1 MHHFRTIRASVSKV
15 LNSFVILLVSTFFLT
30 FIQPANAVE
39 IEYIQNIID
48 RGFIR
53 VGIPPYNTPPF
64 YYIDEKSNELAGYDI
79 EIAKNFAERLGVK
92 IEFDRKSKS
101 FNDLV
106 RRAGANEVD
115 FAIGKLGTTY
125 KRMKNAHPHSYMN
138 FRHSLLA
145 NRKTLTSLQGN
156 LPIEEFAKVVLDSDL
171 RIGFIADSAYSTFAE
186 NLFPNSIKFGFEDWS
201 KAKIALFNNEIDAIY
216 RDSTE
221 IKQIVYQEPSISIEY
236 VPVLFDDM
244 IDTKSIYISTL
255 GNVEMGSILDF
266 YLTRSVKVKS
276 DVEIMDEYESYYKP
290 SR

>member
-156 LPIEEFAKVVLDSDL
+156 LPVEKLAKVVLDSDL

-276 DVEIMDEYESYYKP
+276 DVDIMDEYESYYKP

>member
-221 IKQIVYQEPSISIEY
+221 IKKIVYQEPSISIEY
-236 VPVLFDDM
+236 VPVLFDDI

-266 YLTRSVKVKS
+266 YLTRSVKVIS

>member
-156 LPIEEFAKVVLDSDL
+156 LPIEKLAKVVLDSDL

>member
-221 IKQIVYQEPSISIEY
+221 IKKIVYQEPSISIEY
-236 VPVLFDDM
+236 VPVLFDDI

>member
-156 LPIEEFAKVVLDSDL
+156 LPIEKLAKVVLDSDL
-171 RIGFIADSAYSTFAE
+171 RIGFIADSAYSTFAG

-221 IKQIVYQEPSISIEY
+221 IKKIVYQEPSISIEY
-236 VPVLFDDM
+236 VPVLFDDI
-244 IDTKSIYISTL
+244 IDIKSIYISTL

-266 YLTRSVKVKS
+266 YLSRSVKVKS
-276 DVEIMDEYESYYKP
+276 DVDIMDEYESYYKP

>member
-15 LNSFVILLVSTFFLT
+15 LNSFVILLVFTFFLT

-138 FRHSLLA
+138 FRHSLLV

-156 LPIEEFAKVVLDSDL
+156 LPIEKLAKVVLDSDL
-171 RIGFIADSAYSTFAE
+171 RIGFIADSAYSTFAG

-221 IKQIVYQEPSISIEY
+221 IKKIVYQEPSISIEF
-236 VPVLFDDM
+236 VPVLFDDI

-255 GNVEMGSILDF
+255 VNVEMGSILDF

-276 DVEIMDEYESYYKP
+276 DVDIMDEYESYYKP

>member
-156 LPIEEFAKVVLDSDL
+156 LPVEKLAKVVLDSDL

>member
-15 LNSFVILLVSTFFLT
+15 LNSFVILLVFTFFLT

-156 LPIEEFAKVVLDSDL
+156 LPIEKLAKVVLDSDL
-171 RIGFIADSAYSTFAE
+171 RIGFIADSAYSTFAG

-221 IKQIVYQEPSISIEY
+221 IKKIVYQEPSISIDF
-236 VPVLFDDM
+236 VPVLFDDI

-255 GNVEMGSILDF
+255 VNVEMGSILDF

-276 DVEIMDEYESYYKP
+276 DVDIMDEYESYYKP

>member
-156 LPIEEFAKVVLDSDL
+156 LPIEKLAKVVLDSDL
-171 RIGFIADSAYSTFAE
+171 RIGFIADSAYSTFAG

-221 IKQIVYQEPSISIEY
+221 IKKIVYQEPSISIEY
-236 VPVLFDDM
+236 VPVLFDDI

-266 YLTRSVKVKS
+266 YLSRSVKVKS
-276 DVEIMDEYESYYKP
+276 DVDIMDEYESYYKP

>member
-15 LNSFVILLVSTFFLT
+15 LNLFVILLVSTFFLT

-101 FNDLV
+101 YNDLV

-156 LPIEEFAKVVLDSDL
+156 LPIEKLAKVVLDSDL
-171 RIGFIADSAYSTFAE
+171 RIGFIADSAYSTFAG

-221 IKQIVYQEPSISIEY
+221 IKKIVYQEPSISIEY

-276 DVEIMDEYESYYKP
+276 DVDIMDEYESYYKP